1 MSQAN
6 AGMSG
11 LSGQNG
17 SIKPTENVE
26 SVTETS
32 GVRDEVQHSNSGKS
46 YRYPS
51 NIVPSKSVPGS
62 TGRSTFGRNNSAG
75 SHSGSWGP
83 AGSHSSDIVP
93 SKSVPGGGKPSA
105 AGKVAKRKI
114 SGNSLDS
121 SPKSHRKTSSQV
133 CKVIPV
139 SAFNFLMLFFCIRLV
154 NCCKLQ
160 ISVCYR

>member
-1 MSQAN
+1 MSQAS
-6 AGMSG
+6 AGVSG

-17 SIKPTENVE
+17 SIKSTENVE
-26 SVTETS
+26 SVTETIGS
-32 GVRDEVQHSNSGKS
+32 RDEVQHSNSGKS

-62 TGRSTFGRNNSAG
+62 TGRSKFGRNNSAG

-83 AGSHSSDIVP
+83 PGSNNSDIVP
-93 SKSVPGGGKPSA
+93 SKSVPGGGKPST

-121 SPKSHRKTSSQV
+121 SPKSHRKSSSQV

-139 SAFNFLMLFFCIRLV
+139 SVLNFFIFTI
-154 NCCKLQ
+154 
-160 ISVCYR
+160 